1 MKRKREEETQ
11 LGKAFVGARA
21 IEMKE
26 MKPRRKGSLIGKV
39 LRLLGRAEGFG
50 ELSSDQ
56 EQMVHAGISGNN
68 HFKYRRKMETA
79 RLEAERRKAEVLM
92 EWQKRRFIC

>member
-1 MKRKREEETQ
+1 MKRKQEEEIQ
-11 LGKAFVGARA
+11 LGKAFVSAHA

-26 MKPRRKGSLIGKV
+26 KKPRRKGSLIGKV
-39 LRLLGRAEGFG
+39 LRSLGMDKGFE

-68 HFKYRRKMETA
+68 HFKHRREMETA
-79 RLEAERRKAEVLM
+79 LLEAERRKAEALM
-92 EWQKRRFIC
+92 EWQKRRLIC